1 MCTLMQKDALIELV
15 ANAQAIIIKRVDP
28 DLPLTD
34 DEIRLG
40 KIRDYLYSNAPE
52 DISYSTVIDEIQSIQ
67 RKFEDKP
74 ILSRYM

>member
-15 ANAQAIIIKRVDP
+15 ANAQAIVIKRVAP

-52 DISYSTVIDEIQSIQ
+52 DISYSTVIDEIQAIQ

-74 ILSRYM
+74 ILPRYM

>member
-1 MCTLMQKDALIELV
+1 MQKDVLIELV
-15 ANAQAIIIKRVDP
+15 ANAQAIVIKRVDP
-28 DLPLTD
+28 DLPLNH

-52 DISYSTVIDEIQSIQ
+52 DISYSTVIDEIQAIQ

>member
-1 MCTLMQKDALIELV
+1 MVYFLSLKMFHWQDSFHQHMQSHPL
-15 ANAQAIIIKRVDP
+15 
-28 DLPLTD
+28 LPLTD

-52 DISYSTVIDEIQSIQ
+52 DISYSTVIDEIQAIQ

>member
-15 ANAQAIIIKRVDP
+15 ANAQAIVIKRVDP

-40 KIRDYLYSNAPE
+40 KIRDYLYSNAP
-52 DISYSTVIDEIQSIQ
+52 DKIDYQKTLDDVKISRINT
-67 RKFEDKP
+67 
-74 ILSRYM
+74 